1 MPHRPPTLE
10 GTLVAHS
17 HVFVIRRSGIGKDA
31 VPAASPAHALQH
43 VPQQFRATSGNAHLC
58 AILFCFLP
66 AHSQLWGS
74 SKPSIG
80 NFSVVASP
88 PQLEGQVGDAVG
100 EGERL
105 GEDDFKSLGETVG
118 DDVARLLGASEGLG
132 DGLIDH
138 VGFPVGSSLG

>member
-1 MPHRPPTLE
+1 MPHRPPILE

-17 HVFVIRRSGIGKDA
+17 HVFVIRRSGIGNDA

-43 VPQQFRATSGNAHLC
+43 VPQQFKATSGNAHLC
-58 AILFCFLP
+58 AILLGTLP

-74 SKPSIG
+74 GKVAIG

-105 GEDDFKSLGETVG
+105 GEDDSKSLGETLG
-118 DDVARLLGASEGLG
+118 DDVVRPLGA
-132 DGLIDH
+132 
-138 VGFPVGSSLG
+138 